1 MSAAENNANFTRIKV
16 VGVGGAGNN
25 ALNRM
30 VDAGLQVDF
39 IAVNTD
45 VQALALSKANRCIQ
59 IGERLTKGL
68 GTGADAKLG
77 ELAAMESREKIK
89 NVLAGADMVFI
100 AAGMGGGTGTGASPV
115 VAECAREVGALTLA
129 VVTTPFKFEGRKRV
143 QQAEEGLKKLAA
155 VVDSF
160 LTIANDRLFLVIDKK
175 TPALKAFRIADDL
188 LRQGIQGIS
197 DLIVKP
203 ALVNLDFADVK
214 AVLSG
219 GGRTL
224 MGIGLGRG
232 ENRVVDAVRAA
243 IQNPL
248 FETSIHGA
256 KGILVNVTG
265 SCDIALPEI
274 NEAMALINDCADP
287 QANIIFGA
295 DIDESLTDSVR
306 VTIIA
311 TGFQPNPVSKE
322 RSPEAKQGA
331 ARRFANGPDKGSA
344 NPDDFNVPSFM
355 RHKQ

>member
-1 MSAAENNANFTRIKV
+1 MSAAESNGNFSRIKV

-30 VDAGLQVDF
+30 IASGLQADF

-45 VQALALSKANRCIQ
+45 VQSLALSKANRCIQ

-68 GTGADAKLG
+68 GTGADARLG
-77 ELAAMESREKIK
+77 ELAAIESRDKIK
-89 NVLAGADMVFI
+89 NALIGADMVFI
-100 AAGMGGGTGTGASPV
+100 AAGMGGGTGTGASPII
-115 VAECAREVGALTLA
+115 AECAREVGALTLA
-129 VVTTPFKFEGRKRV
+129 VVTSPFKFEGRKRLK
-143 QQAEEGLKKLAA
+143 QAEEGLKKLSA

-160 LTIANDRLFLVIDKK
+160 LTIANDRLFLVIDKR
-175 TPALKAFRIADDL
+175 TPALEAFRIADDL
-188 LRQGIQGIS
+188 LRQGVQGIS

-224 MGIGLGRG
+224 MGIGTGKG
-232 ENRVVDAVRAA
+232 ENRVVDAVRSA

-265 SCDIALPEI
+265 SSDITLPEI
-274 NEAMALINDCADP
+274 NEAMAVVNDCADP
-287 QANIIFGA
+287 EANIIFGA
-295 DIDESLTDSVR
+295 DIDEALSDTVK

-311 TGFQPNPVSKE
+311 TGFQQSQVSEGLSAVGRQDVSK
-322 RSPEAKQGA
+322 Q
-331 ARRFANGPDKGSA
+331 SA
-344 NPDDFNVPSFM
+344 VKPSNHSGDDFNVPSFM
-355 RHKQ
+355 RHKR